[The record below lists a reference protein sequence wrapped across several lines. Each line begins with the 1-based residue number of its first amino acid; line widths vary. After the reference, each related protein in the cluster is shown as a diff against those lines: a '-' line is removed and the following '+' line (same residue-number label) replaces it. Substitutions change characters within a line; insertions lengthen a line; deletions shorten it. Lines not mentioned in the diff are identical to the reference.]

1 MSEQPTSVPAD
12 GSVKVVFVSALAD
25 TAEPL
30 VAEATAAGAI
40 DLSCYLTADGLNMST
55 DEQTITDD
63 RLCSRQTF
71 EQPGRFSDAM
81 EVGYVYDPQNAV
93 TTEDLAY
100 KTLKRGVKGFL
111 IIRWGADYE
120 AALTAGDVVD
130 VVPVTW
136 GIQRKQTPEANSVLK
151 VMQKPFI
158 TGSVQR
164 DVEIVAA

>member
-1 MSEQPTSVPAD
+1 MSEQPVSVPAD
-12 GSVKVVFVSALAD
+12 GSVKVVFV
-25 TAEPL
+25 P
-30 VAEATAAGAI
+30 ATANTAAPKITEGTATGAI

-55 DEQTITDD
+55 EEQTITDD

-81 EVGYVYDPQNAV
+81 EVGYVYDAQNVVA
-93 TTEDLAY
+93 TQDLAY

-111 IIRWGADYE
+111 YIRWGMNYE
-120 AALTAGDVVD
+120 TALTVGQKVD

-136 GIQRKQTPEANSVLK
+136 GTQRKQTPEANSVLK

-158 TGSVQR
+158 TGRVER
-164 DVEIVAA
+164 DVALVA

>member
-12 GSVKVVFVSALAD
+12 GSVKVVFVPAIADASAPTVTELN
-25 TAEPL
+25 
-30 VAEATAAGAI
+30 AAGAI

-55 DEQTITDD
+55 DEQTVTDD

-71 EQPGRFSDAM
+71 EQPGRFSDSM
-81 EVGYVYDPQNAV
+81 EVGYVYDPQNSTA
-93 TTEDLAY
+93 TEDLAY

-111 IIRWGADYE
+111 VLRWGADYE
-120 AALTAGDVVD
+120 ADFAAGDVVD
-130 VVPVTW
+130 VVPVNW

-158 TGSVQR
+158 TASVQR
-164 DVEIVAA
+164 DVTLAA

>member
-1 MSEQPTSVPAD
+1 MSVQPTSVPAD
-12 GSVKVVFVSALAD
+12 GSVKVVFVPATAD
-25 TAEPL
+25 TAVPK
-30 VAEATAAGAI
+30 VTEATAAGAI
-40 DLSCYLTADGLNMST
+40 DLTCYLTADGLTMST

-63 RLCSRQTF
+63 RLCSRQTY

-81 EVGYVYDPQNAV
+81 EVRYVYDAQNA
-93 TTEDLAY
+93 TATEDLAY

-111 IIRWGADYE
+111 YLRWGANYE
-120 AALTAGDVVD
+120 APLAVGDVID

-158 TGSVQR
+158 TGEVQR
-164 DVEIVAA
+164 DVALVA